1 MTTRSATLG
10 ELEVSGWRNRSVK
23 EELRESVIRRLR
35 AGEALFPGIVGFEN
49 TVEPALERA
58 LLAGHDLVLL
68 GERGQAKTRIIRA
81 LVDLLDEEI
90 PIIAGCE
97 INDSP
102 FDPICA
108 HCRAVVA
115 EDGPGTPITW
125 IGRDAWYAEKLATPD
140 TSVADLIGDVDP
152 IRVAEGRYLSDEH
165 VIHYGLV
172 PRTNRGIF
180 SINELPD
187 LPARIQ
193 VALFNVLEERDVQ
206 IRGFQVRLPVDVLLV
221 ATANPE
227 DYTNR
232 GRIITPLK
240 DRFGSEVRT
249 HYPLDPGHEIDIM
262 DQEARPP
269 SGDLPVHVPD
279 FMKEV
284 IAEFSRLLRRSPH
297 VNQRAGVSV
306 RLSIANLETLVAS
319 AVRRA
324 IRNNEPEAVPRISDL
339 PAVIQSSSGRVE
351 FETFEEDRKDEIL
364 EQLLGHAVLEVFVD
378 TFEGYDFAP
387 IMEVFEQP
395 DFTVESGDL
404 VPAAS
409 LVGAFGESPAIG
421 GLERRVG
428 GEGSGI
434 GGSAAAVGVR
444 ARGPASLPKVE
455 QGRFRCHQSLSGEG
469 SALVVS
475 RFHYSRWDG
484 TQDPLHDLEM
494 LDGVADA
501 FADRML
507 SGLSADRAMRRL
519 IEDGLP
525 GRFSGLEQLRER
537 MREAMER
544 RRQQSQLG
552 GALEELRD
560 QLDDIV
566 ATERAESRV
575 RLGRRRPIPGDVA
588 RCAAARRR
596 RSDP

>member
-1 MTTRSATLG
+1 MTQRPTTLG
-10 ELEVSGWRNRSVK
+10 ELEASGWRNRSVK
-23 EELRESVIRRLR
+23 DELRDNVIRRLR
-35 AGEALFPGIVGFEN
+35 DGDALFPGIVGFEE

-81 LVDLLDEEI
+81 LVDLLDSEVPVI
-90 PIIAGCE
+90 VGCE

-102 FDPICA
+102 LNPICA

-115 EDGPGTPITW
+115 EDGPGTPISW
-125 IGRDAWYAEKLATPD
+125 IGRDQRYSEKLATPD

-206 IRGFQVRLPVDVLLV
+206 IRGFQIRLPVDVLLV

-249 HYPLDPGHEIDIM
+249 HYPLDPAHEIDIM
-262 DQEARPP
+262 NQEARPP
-269 SGDLPVHVPD
+269 SADVPVIVPE

-284 IAEFSRLLRRSPH
+284 VAEFSRLLRRSPH

-306 RLSIANLETLVAS
+306 RLSISNLETLVAS

-324 IRNNEPEAVPRISDL
+324 IRNGEATAVPRVSDL

-351 FETFEEDRKDEIL
+351 FETFEEDRKEEIL

-378 TFEGYDFAP
+378 AFEGFDFLP
-387 IMEVFEQP
+387 IMDAFDDPEFGV
-395 DFTVESGDL
+395 DSGDL
-404 VPAAS
+404 VPAAA
-409 LVGAFGESPAIG
+409 LTGAFGESTAVGAIAQRLG
-421 GLERRVG
+421 ADKDPEVAAAGLEFAL
-428 GEGSGI
+428 EG
-434 GGSAAAVGVR
+434 
-444 ARGPASLPKVE
+444 L
-455 QGRFRCHQSLSGEG
+455 HLS
-469 SALVVS
+469 
-475 RFHYSRWDG
+475 
-484 TQDPLHDLEM
+484 
-494 LDGVADA
+494 
-501 FADRML
+501 
-507 SGLSADRAMRRL
+507 RRL
-519 IEDGLP
+519 NKSGFGGDTRYR
-525 GRFSGLEQLRER
+525 GR
-537 MREAMER
+537 
-544 RRQQSQLG
+544 
-552 GALEELRD
+552 GAHL
-560 QLDDIV
+560 
-566 ATERAESRV
+566 S
-575 RLGRRRPIPGDVA
+575 
-588 RCAAARRR
+588 
-596 RSDP
+596 

>member
-1 MTTRSATLG
+1 MTRPTTLG
-10 ELEVSGWRNRSVK
+10 ELEAGGWRSRSVK
-23 EELRESVIRRLR
+23 DELRENVIRRLR
-35 AGEALFPGIVGFEN
+35 DGRPLFPGIVGFEE

-68 GERGQAKTRIIRA
+68 GERGQAKSRLIRA
-81 LVDLLDEEI
+81 LVDLLDAEI

-102 FDPICA
+102 LEPICS

-115 EDGPGTPITW
+115 EDGPGTPIAW
-125 IGRDAWYAEKLATPD
+125 IGREERYGEKLATPD

-249 HYPLDPGHEIDIM
+249 HYPRDPGHEIDIM

-269 SGDLPVHVPD
+269 SSDVPVAVPE

-306 RLSIANLETLVAS
+306 RLSISNLETLVAS

-324 IRNNEPEAVPRISDL
+324 IRVGEPEAVPRISDL

-351 FETFEEDRKDEIL
+351 FETFEEDRKEEIL

-378 TFEGYDFAP
+378 TFEGFDFSP
-387 IMEVFEQP
+387 LVETFERP
-395 DFTVESGDL
+395 DFDVETGDL
-404 VPAAS
+404 TPAAS
-409 LVGAFGESPAIG
+409 LLSAFGESPV
-421 GLERRVG
+421 LD
-428 GEGSGI
+428 
-434 GGSAAAVGVR
+434 
-444 ARGPASLPKVE
+444 
-455 QGRFRCHQSLSGEG
+455 
-469 SALVVS
+469 AL
-475 RFHYSRWDG
+475 
-484 TQDPLHDLEM
+484 Q
-494 LDGVADA
+494 
-501 FADRML
+501 
-507 SGLSADRAMRRL
+507 RRL
-519 IEDGLP
+519 GGDPARPGVVASELEFALEGLHLSRRLNKT
-525 GRFSGLEQLRER
+525 GFGGATRYRGRER
-537 MREAMER
+537 HP
-544 RRQQSQLG
+544 S
-552 GALEELRD
+552 
-560 QLDDIV
+560 
-566 ATERAESRV
+566 
-575 RLGRRRPIPGDVA
+575 
-588 RCAAARRR
+588 
-596 RSDP
+596 